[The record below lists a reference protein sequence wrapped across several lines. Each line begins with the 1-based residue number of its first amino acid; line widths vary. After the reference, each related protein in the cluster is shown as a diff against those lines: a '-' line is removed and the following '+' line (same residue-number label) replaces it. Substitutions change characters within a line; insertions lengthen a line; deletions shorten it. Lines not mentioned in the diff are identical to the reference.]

1 VQHIVNTNLIMLHA
15 VATICEKRL
24 VSYSHYWNGTLWPH
38 QYGNIG
44 TL

>member
-1 VQHIVNTNLIMLHA
+1 MLHA

-24 VSYSHYWNGTLWPH
+24 VSYSHYWNGTLWPKSVWENWNLVATT
-38 QYGNIG
+38 GMG